1 MQEYRAPLSDM
12 KFVLRELA
20 DRDLLAQLPG
30 YGHATLDVMEAVL
43 EEADKFAGGILSP
56 LNRRGDLE
64 GARWHEGRVATAGGW
79 KQAYEQ
85 FIAAGWNGLSCP
97 EELGGQNLPR
107 AVSALV
113 EEMWNGA
120 NMAFALCP
128 MLTRGAIDAIEVCGS
143 AAQVRTYLSKMVAGR
158 WSGTMN
164 LTEPQAG
171 SDLAA
176 VRTRAVPTGD
186 GRYRLEGQKIFITY
200 GEHDLTENIVHP
212 VLARIAGAP
221 EGVKGISLFLVPKF
235 LVDAD
240 GSAGARNDV
249 HCVSIEHKLGIR
261 ASPTCVLAF
270 GQNGG
275 AVGELVGEENRGLE
289 YMFIMMNAARYSVG
303 VEGVGLAE
311 RAYQAALAYAQE
323 RIQGTEAGVRGG
335 ARVPIVRH
343 PDVRRMLL
351 LMKSQVEAM
360 RALACVVAVAL
371 DAARLHP
378 DEQVRRRQQS
388 FVDLMIPVVKGWCT
402 ENAVDIASLGIQVHG
417 GVGFIEEAGAA
428 QYLRDAR
435 ITPIYEGTTGIQA
448 NDLIGRKLA
457 RDGGRAAQTVIAEMR
472 TLVGDLDGTPDLR
485 PLAGALSAAVD
496 ALERSIRYVVE
507 NYGRD
512 VRSVS
517 VGAVPLLKLFGIV
530 AGGLA
535 IDALGADLER
545 APRKQRAG
553 RPRCRLPPSQDRH
566 RAVLWGSCA
575 AAGIG
580 PGAMRH
586 PRFGKRAGRGCA
598 LAAHGR
604 AISEPDRM
612 PDRGAHRGALRARGG
627 GADRGHLGL
636 HGAPGACAP

>member
-1 MQEYRAPLSDM
+1 MQEYQAPLSDM

-43 EEADKFAGGILSP
+43 EEADKFATGVLSP

-97 EELGGQNLPR
+97 ADLGGQNLPR

-143 AAQVRTYLSKMVAGR
+143 AGQLKAYLPKMVAGE
-158 WSGTMN
+158 WTGTMV

-200 GEHDLTENIVHP
+200 GDHDLTENIVHL

-235 LVDAD
+235 LVNAD
-240 GSAGARNDV
+240 GSTGARNDV

-323 RIQGTEAGVRGG
+323 RIQGTESGVRGG
-335 ARVPIVRH
+335 PRVPIVRH

-360 RALACVVAVAL
+360 RALACVVAVSL

-378 DEQVRRRQQS
+378 DEQVRRRHQS

-457 RDGGRAAQTVIAEMR
+457 RDGGLAAQTVIAQMR
-472 TLVGDLDGTPDLR
+472 TLVGDLGTPDLR
-485 PLAGALSAAVD
+485 PLAAALSAAVD

-507 NYGRD
+507 NYGQD

-530 AGGLA
+530 AGGWQLMRS
-535 IDALGADLER
+535 ALISSGHLESTGSEGA
-545 APRKQRAG
+545 AAAF
-553 RPRCRLPPSQDRH
+553 H
-566 RAVLWGSCA
+566 RAKIATARFYGDHVLPQASGLEQCITHGSA
-575 AAGIG
+575 S
-580 PGAMRH
+580 
-586 PRFGKRAGRGCA
+586 A
-598 LAAHGR
+598 LA
-604 AISEPDRM
+604 E
-612 PDRGAHRGALRARGG
+612 
-627 GADRGHLGL
+627 GL
-636 HGAPGACAP
+636 F